1 MTNLLLS
8 LRTTCLVFSI
18 TLIFSASCAAG
29 KADFS
34 LDLQNTSLADA
45 IRSVAAFL
53 DMNVIISPATQGLV
67 TMRVRDAAPAQ
78 VLDMLLVSHGLARWQ
93 SGNIWFIAPQQEL
106 IKRKQDEKKWHEAA
120 EDAAPLIT
128 QTWKI
133 RYAKAD
139 DIARLLQDGRTSL
152 ISRRGHVKVDTRT
165 NMLCIQELAEHIE
178 AIHQWV
184 VKLDVPVKQIVI
196 SARLLSVDSNFERE
210 LGLDFSVRRPWLDTA
225 NGEGSK
231 SLGARAGHY
240 SLAIAELA
248 DGSLL
253 DVKLSALEDAG
264 HAELISSPRLFTA
277 NQQSASIEAGEEVPY
292 QEVSESGGT
301 AMVFKKAVLGLK
313 VTPQILPGHKVLL
326 HLQINQDRPS
336 TKVVLGVPTISTR
349 QMRTSVLVSSGRT
362 IVLGGIYE
370 TSAER
375 GEQGL
380 PFLGHVPVL
389 GWLFK
394 QQSTRESKRE
404 LLIFVTPT
412 IIEE

>member
-1 MTNLLLS
+1 MNYSFSLL
-8 LRTTCLVFSI
+8 RAKCLVFFVAM
-18 TLIFSASCAAG
+18 TFSVSAAAS

-34 LDLQNTSLADA
+34 LDLQNANLADA
-45 IRSVAAFL
+45 IRSVATFL
-53 DMNVIISPATQGLV
+53 HMNVMISPATQGLV
-67 TMRVRDAAPAQ
+67 TMHVRDAVPEH
-78 VLDMLLVSHGLARWQ
+78 VLDMLLVSHGLGRWQ
-93 SGNIWFIAPQQEL
+93 DGNIWLIAPQEEL
-106 IKRKQDEKKWHEAA
+106 IKRKQSEKRWHDTA
-120 EDAAPLIT
+120 EDAAPLVT
-128 QTWKI
+128 ETWKI

-139 DIARLLQDGRTSL
+139 DIARLLQDGRNSL

-165 NMLCIQELAEHIE
+165 NVLCIQEIAERIE
-178 AIHQWV
+178 NVHEWIA
-184 VKLDVPVKQIVI
+184 KLDVPVRQIVI
-196 SARLLSVDSNFERE
+196 AARLLSVDSDFERE
-210 LGLDFSVRRPWLDTA
+210 LGLDFSVRRPWLDGGSA
-225 NGEGSK
+225 EGGK
-231 SLGARAGHY
+231 SLGARAGRY
-240 SLAIAELA
+240 SLAITELA

-277 NQQSASIEAGEEVPY
+277 NQQTASIESGEEVPY

-301 AMVFKKAVLGLK
+301 AIVFKKAVLGLK
-313 VTPQILPGHKVLL
+313 VTPQILPGRKVLL
-326 HLQINQDRPS
+326 QLQINQDRPN
-336 TKVVLGVPTISTR
+336 TKVVLGMPTITTR
-349 QMRTSVLVSSGRT
+349 QMKTSVLVSSGRT

-380 PFLGHVPVL
+380 PFISRIPVL

-394 QQSTRESKRE
+394 QQRTRETKRE